1 MKFST
6 IGIFNDWDFQRL
18 GFSTIGIFN
27 DWDLFIEWDFH
38 LLIIFIDRNFQ
49 RLRLDLF
56 NYALSRIICDDE

>member
-6 IGIFNDWDFQRL
+6 IGIFNDWDF
-18 GFSTIGIFN
+18 
-27 DWDLFIEWDFH
+27 FIEWDFH
-38 LLIIFIDRNFQ
+38 LLIIFIDWNFQ